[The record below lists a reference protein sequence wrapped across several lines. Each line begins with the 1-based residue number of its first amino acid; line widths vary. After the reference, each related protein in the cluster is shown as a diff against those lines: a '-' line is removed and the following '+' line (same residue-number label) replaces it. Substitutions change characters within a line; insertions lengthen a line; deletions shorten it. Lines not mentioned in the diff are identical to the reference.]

1 MPVATGSSA
10 LADDDNHGRMS
21 IAVVIIAMFVDI
33 DSRVGIPRACRQPA
47 GWRGSCLSCAFAG
60 CNLRARIRD
69 QRKSGRSRPMHH
81 RFMTAMTVAVATL
94 VGSALAAGA
103 QESYP
108 SKPIRLIVPE
118 VVGSAADLMSR
129 IIGQRLGEALGQPVT
144 FENLFLEAGVDKG
157 IKAAPDG
164 YTLIYGS
171 SGNLALLPHVK
182 KVTFD
187 PVKDLT
193 PVARFVIQPTL
204 IASNASL
211 PVKSLQELVALIKA
225 NPDKLRMSTAG
236 AGTAGHFAGEMFIAM
251 AGVKPVVVHYN
262 GGGPA
267 IDAVVNNDSQ
277 WTVAP
282 IGGRMPHV
290 KSGKLKAIAMGSPTR
305 LRLLPDVPT
314 VIESGYPGYQATG
327 WGAIFVPNG
336 TPQPIIDKLNATI
349 AKAVTLPEVKKQFE
363 EQGTEGAS
371 STQAEMA
378 KLLREEYA
386 RLGEL
391 AKSIGVK
398 VN

>member
-1 MPVATGSSA
+1 M
-10 LADDDNHGRMS
+10 
-21 IAVVIIAMFVDI
+21 
-33 DSRVGIPRACRQPA
+33 
-47 GWRGSCLSCAFAG
+47 
-60 CNLRARIRD
+60 NL
-69 QRKSGRSRPMHH
+69 P
-81 RFMTAMTVAVATL
+81 FMTAMSVAVATL
-94 VGSALAAGA
+94 MGSPLVAGA
-103 QESYP
+103 QENYP
-108 SKPIRLIVPE
+108 TKPIRVIVPE

-129 IIGQRLGEALGQPVT
+129 IIGQRIGEALGQPVT
-144 FENLFLEAGVDKG
+144 FENLFLEAGVEKG

-182 KVTFD
+182 KVSFD
-187 PVKDLT
+187 PLKDLT

-204 IASNASL
+204 IASTASL
-211 PVKSLQELVALIKA
+211 PVNTLQELVAMMKA

-251 AGVKPVVVHYN
+251 AGIKPVVVHYN

-267 IDAVVNNDSQ
+267 IEAVVNNDSQ

-290 KSGKLKAIAMGSPTR
+290 QSGKLKALAMGSPTR
-305 LRLLPDVPT
+305 LRLLPNVPT
-314 VIESGYPGYQATG
+314 VIESGYPGYEATG

-349 AKAVTLPEVKKQFE
+349 AKVVMLPEAKKQFE

-378 KLLREEYA
+378 KLLRDDYA
-386 RLGEL
+386 RLGDM
-391 AKSIGVK
+391 AKRIGLK

>member
-1 MPVATGSSA
+1 M
-10 LADDDNHGRMS
+10 
-21 IAVVIIAMFVDI
+21 
-33 DSRVGIPRACRQPA
+33 
-47 GWRGSCLSCAFAG
+47 
-60 CNLRARIRD
+60 
-69 QRKSGRSRPMHH
+69 SRP
-81 RFMTAMTVAVATL
+81 FITALTIAATIL
-94 VGSALAAGA
+94 LGSASAGA
-103 QESYP
+103 QDSYP
-108 SKPIRLIVPE
+108 TKPIRVIVPE
-118 VVGSAADLMSR
+118 VVGSAADLMGR
-129 IIGQRLGEALGQPVT
+129 IIGQRIGEALGQPVT
-144 FENLFLEAGVDKG
+144 FENIYLEAGVEKG
-157 IKAAPDG
+157 IHSAPDG

-182 KVTFD
+182 KVSFD

-193 PVARFVIQPTL
+193 PVGRFVVQPTL
-204 IASNASL
+204 IASNAAL
-211 PVKSLQELVALIKA
+211 LVKSLQDLVTMMKA
-225 NPDKLRMSTAG
+225 SPGKLRMSTAG

-251 AGVKPVVVHYN
+251 AGVKPEVVHYN

-290 KSGKLKAIAMGSPTR
+290 RSGKLKALAMGSPTR

-314 VIESGYPGYQATG
+314 VIESGYPGFEATG

-336 TPQPIIDKLNATI
+336 TPQPVIEKLNATI
-349 AKAVTLPEVKKQFE
+349 AKVVTLPEVKAQFE
-363 EQGTEGAS
+363 EQGTEAAS

-378 KLLREEYA
+378 KLLRDEYA

-391 AKSIGVK
+391 AKKLGLS